1 LIGIAH
7 KEAAQA
13 IYLKSFS
20 MIPPGIKPFQP
31 DSPWKNVHENFS
43 NVFTPGCSWTL
54 DHADPT
60 LSLADLY
67 KRATGNLQWVIG
79 EAINKSVTLRPIGAN
94 WSFSPVAM
102 CDGGMVQTKLLDLIF
117 NVNSTHVAPGYQK
130 TPDDLLFVECGTQ
143 IARLNKY
150 LEIERQPARCIRAS
164 GGSNGQTLAGCI
176 ATGTHGA
183 ALFTGAVHDAVVG
196 IHLITGPNTHVWL
209 ERATYPVASDKFI
222 NWLGTTPL
230 RDDDLFNSALVS
242 FGSFGIIHGLMI
254 ETDPLFLLKEY
265 RISTAVY
272 NAELMNA
279 FSALDIPRLQQLL
292 PGMPASVPGHELYHM
307 EINFNPYTVRRGSS
321 TGLYVFMFYKVPV
334 PPGHVV
340 DHSGTH
346 DPAPSPEFIWLMK
359 SLLSFLGPGASYN
372 QVKKFVTQEFEK
384 NIRPATPVAK
394 SIGAIFR
401 DTRFTGNIASFA
413 FAVSTSDLPK
423 VIEEIRKEIADNAFA
438 GAVAVRF
445 VKGTKATLGFTKFEN
460 TSVVE
465 MDGLDSKDNHNV
477 FKNVIKRMETAGIPF
492 SIHWGKLNAPL
503 NKGRTLAIY
512 GKNKLKT
519 WKDNR
524 DRLLTAQARAV
535 FVNAF
540 MERCGLNS

>member
-1 LIGIAH
+1 
-7 KEAAQA
+7 
-13 IYLKSFS
+13 
-20 MIPPGIKPFQP
+20 MIPPGIKPYQP
-31 DSPWKNVHENFS
+31 DTPWKNAHENFS
-43 NVFTPGCSWTL
+43 HTFTPGCSWIL
-54 DHADPT
+54 DHSDPN

-67 KRATGNLQWVIG
+67 KRATGNLQWL
-79 EAINKSVTLRPIGAN
+79 INESIKKSVTLRAIGAN

-102 CDGGMVQTKLLDLIF
+102 CNGGMVQTRGLDLIF
-117 NVNSTHVAPGYQK
+117 NVNDTHVSSAYQQ
-130 TPDDLLFVECGTQ
+130 TTNELLFVECGTQ
-143 IARLNKY
+143 IARLNTF

-183 ALFTGAVHDAVVG
+183 ALYTGAVHDAVVG
-196 IHLITGPNTHVWL
+196 IHLITGPDTHVWL
-209 ERATYPVASDKFI
+209 ERASYPVASDKFI
-222 NWLGTTPL
+222 NWLGATPVKN
-230 RDDDLFNSALVS
+230 DDLFNSALVS

-265 RISTAVY
+265 RISDAVY
-272 NAELMNA
+272 NDELMDA
-279 FSALDIPRLQQLL
+279 LCRLDIPKLQQLL
-292 PGMPASVPGHELYHM
+292 PAMPASVPGHELYHM
-307 EINFNPYTVRRGSS
+307 ELNLNPYTIRKGSS
-321 TGLYVFMFYKVPV
+321 TGLYIFLFYKLPV

-346 DPAPSPEFIWLMK
+346 DPAPSPEFIWMMK
-359 SLLSFLGPGASYN
+359 SLLTLLGPGASYN
-372 QVKKFVTQEFEK
+372 HIKKLTTQEFEK
-384 NIRPATPVAK
+384 NIRPATPQPK

-413 FAVSTSDLPK
+413 FAVSTADLPL
-423 VIEEIRKEIADNAFA
+423 VIEEIRSEIAENAFA

-465 MDGLDSKDNHNV
+465 MDGLDSKGNHTV
-477 FKNVIKRMETAGIPF
+477 FKNVIKRLEFKGIPF
-492 SIHWGKLNAPL
+492 AIHWGKLNAPL

-512 GKNKLKT
+512 KQKLKT
-519 WKDNR
+519 WKQSR
-524 DRLLTAQARAV
+524 AQLLSPEVRAV

-540 MERCGLNS
+540 MEKCGLDTI